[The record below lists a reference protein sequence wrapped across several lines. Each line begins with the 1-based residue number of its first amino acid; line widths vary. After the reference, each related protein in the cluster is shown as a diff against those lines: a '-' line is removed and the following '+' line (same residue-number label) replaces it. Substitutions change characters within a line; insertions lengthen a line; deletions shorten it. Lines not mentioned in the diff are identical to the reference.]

1 MYTASDFFPAIVV
14 GCFGMC
20 AVPILRAIMSKMTPP
35 DKQGTVPAKDGHQ
48 NLVQFSKML
57 YNCRLYIPS

>member
-1 MYTASDFFPAIVV
+1 MICTLLSDFFSAIVV

-35 DKQGTVPAKDGHQ
+35 DKQGTVSAKDDNQ
-48 NLVQFSKML
+48 NLAQSSKIL
-57 YNCRLYIPS
+57 L